1 MTAALREC
9 ISACQS
15 SAEIQQNFLATS
27 RFLPH
32 PPVAADLPS
41 ISRRAFVLAGAY
53 VLSSL
58 RPSLLR
64 AQDASQPPRVRNPRV
79 LFITS
84 PDEPVCDK
92 ELARLRAP
100 GGDFS
105 RLQSVGWKIGA
116 GPENHLQIVDRAAIP
131 ELVAQLEI
139 QHYPTVACVNGD
151 RIVRSFQAGC
161 TTPLDMW
168 TFGWLAKGID
178 ERPSSSTP
186 EAARVET
193 TGNYPLRGNHW
204 SVDGDWSPARET
216 VINHLRGPAHARYL
230 LASQEIEKWSY
241 EELRSLHDNLHE
253 TYGGGVSASAQRAKS
268 SSNANSFSASR
279 KILGH

>member
-1 MTAALREC
+1 MTAVLREC
-9 ISACQS
+9 LSACRS
-15 SAEIQQNFLATS
+15 SAEIRQDSLATS
-27 RFLPH
+27 RFVPH
-32 PPVAADLPS
+32 PPVPADPHS

-58 RPSLLR
+58 RPSSLR
-64 AQDASQPPRVRNPRV
+64 AQDASQPPRVRNPRI

-84 PDEPVCDK
+84 PDEPECDK

-100 GGDFS
+100 GADFA

-116 GPENHLQIVDRAAIP
+116 GPENHLQIVDRSAIP
-131 ELVAQLEI
+131 ELVSQLDVK
-139 QHYPTVACVNGD
+139 HYPTVACIDGE

-178 ERPSSSTP
+178 ERPASSPT
-186 EAARVET
+186 EAARAET
-193 TGNYPLRGNHW
+193 TGHYPLRGNHW
-204 SVDGDWSPARET
+204 SVDGDWSPTRET

-230 LASQEIEKWSY
+230 NASQEIEKWSY
-241 EELRSLHDNLHE
+241 EELRSLHDHLHE